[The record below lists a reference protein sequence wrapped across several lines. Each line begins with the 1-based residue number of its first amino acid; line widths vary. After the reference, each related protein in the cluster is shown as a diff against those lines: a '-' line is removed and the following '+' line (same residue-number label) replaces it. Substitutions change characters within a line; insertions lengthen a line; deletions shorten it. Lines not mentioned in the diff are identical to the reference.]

1 MDATRFDAVAKL
13 FASHRLSRRQ
23 ALAKGGAGLAA
34 GALATAGLAA
44 PARAQDAGQKS
55 AQDAAQPDTKRG
67 PTMLFVQS
75 FQSGGV
81 AAKDGAAG
89 RYALT
94 LEQGLGE
101 TVYFSDR
108 PDLVVGSTPTPRFLA
123 GLGFPEDNPPNAALI
138 AETAPGETGI
148 AVLRLYRPSY
158 DQPTHTATYEVAAV
172 QTWTRSQE
180 QAFTETK
187 AALPELLPQFG
198 AAHLF
203 IDDCPQGPIPCFA
216 GGNWVGSIENAE
228 HGGYCYSGSE
238 ATCLPCDPW
247 FESIGDAVPYWT
259 DQCNARFADCNGQ
272 CKAFGVYGA

>member
-1 MDATRFDAVAKL
+1 MDATRFDAIARL
-13 FASHRLSRRQ
+13 FASRRLSRRR
-23 ALAKGGAGLAA
+23 ALATGGAGLAA
-34 GALATAGLAA
+34 ALATADLGA
-44 PARAQDAGQKS
+44 PALAQGT
-55 AQDAAQPDTKRG
+55 AQPDAAHG

-75 FQSGGV
+75 FRAGSV
-81 AAKDGAAG
+81 AAKDGAEG

-138 AETAPGETGI
+138 AETAPGETEI
-148 AVLRLYRPSY
+148 AVLRLYSPAY
-158 DQPTHTATYEVAAV
+158 DEPTHTATYEVAAL

-187 AALPELLPQFG
+187 AALPELLPSFG

-203 IDDCPQGPIPCFA
+203 IDDCPAGGIPCKI
-216 GGNWVGSIENAE
+216 GGSWEGGVTQYVGGWNSWEI
-228 HGGYCYSGSE
+228 GGLCYS
-238 ATCLPCDPW
+238 ADADRCLPCSPW
-247 FESIGDAVPYWT
+247 NPTIWEAEVYWAG
-259 DQCNARFADCNGQ
+259 QCNAQFPACNGE
-272 CKAFGVYGA
+272 CNVFA